1 MSKQDIKKNTSD
13 IDRPKVFIPGAC
25 VRENLF
31 LIKFWRHRISS
42 GRLCLFA
49 ILSLIHSVFSFFIR
63 TFVPKATELDM
74 KPKDND
80 WKSRL
85 GVVYS
90 TDPDYQFRSETDSE
104 PVETLSRECQKLR
117 VRIERSGRG
126 GKVVTLV
133 TGFVGTDD
141 DLKALGKLLKT
152 RCGVGGTAKDGEVI
166 VQGERKEQVVALL
179 RSEGYTQTK

>member
-1 MSKQDIKKNTSD
+1 
-13 IDRPKVFIPGAC
+13 
-25 VRENLF
+25 
-31 LIKFWRHRISS
+31 
-42 GRLCLFA
+42 
-49 ILSLIHSVFSFFIR
+49 
-63 TFVPKATELDM
+63 M
-74 KPKDND
+74 KSKDND